1 MSLPAGAVTVVVVTF
16 IFSPLALLA
25 LAWRLWSRRIMKLK
39 LCLND
44 YTAILATVNFFPML
58 FIKGNSSPVQLTYN
72 RSLWLGQT
80 QSSSLVS
87 RWPSLNLMD
96 SIPTTLQSGLCGGL
110 RNSPE
115 GRSSKRASNSSEGKS
130 FSMPLGRSFSVL
142 TAVDIC
148 TSATSVGSREHLCQ
162 TIHS

>member
-1 MSLPAGAVTVVVVTF
+1 MSLPAGAVTMVVITF

-25 LAWRLWSRRIMKLK
+25 LTWRLWSRRIMKLK

-44 YTAILATVNFFPML
+44 YTAILATVNFLML
-58 FIKGNSSPVQLTYN
+58 FIKGNSSPVRLIHN

-87 RWPSLNLMD
+87 RWPRLNLID
-96 SIPTTLQSGLCGGL
+96 SIPTTLDSGLRGGL

-115 GRSSKRASNSSEGKS
+115 GRSSKRASNSSEGKT
-130 FSMPLGRSFSVL
+130 FSMPLGRSFSAL
-142 TAVDIC
+142 TAVAIC
-148 TSATSVGSREHLCQ
+148 TSATSVGSCEHLRQ
-162 TIHS
+162 TIHC